1 MIKEEWVVTG
11 VESLR
16 LASDGSLQ
24 LFQASD
30 SSLQLLASDSSFNL
44 TAACIWQQLA
54 AVLSCCAALAVGPF
68 CQGESRL
75 KKLWRSQGGARPGQ
89 MSNCSPLS
97 DGYHLLFLDCF
108 YEIMVLLFLFV
119 YSQWVLFLLRQD
131 STLGQILMLACV
143 AFSLFYFYFLLQ
155 CCLHVSLLLILPPGW
170 HFWTHPGGR
179 PTMAPDSPPASPSFR
194 SNTPYFMFST
204 GHTCWEGKFTFEG
217 IWVVAGQCD
226 LNYIACF

>member
-1 MIKEEWVVTG
+1 MIREEWVVTG

-16 LASDGSLQ
+16 LASDSSLQ

-30 SSLQLLASDSSFNL
+30 SSLQLLAPDSSFNL

-54 AVLSCCAALAVGPF
+54 AVLSCGAALAVGPF
-68 CQGESRL
+68 CQCESRL
-75 KKLWRSQGGARPGQ
+75 KKLWRSQGGAGPGQ

-97 DGYHLLFLDCF
+97 VGHHLLFLDCF

-119 YSQWVLFLLRQD
+119 YSHWVLFLLRQD
-131 STLGQILMLACV
+131 STLEKILMLACV
-143 AFSLFYFYFLLQ
+143 AFSL
-155 CCLHVSLLLILPPGW
+155 SLFCPFVVFNTSLSLILPPGW

-179 PTMAPDSPPASPSFR
+179 PTMAPASPPASPSFR

-226 LNYIACF
+226 LNYIGCF